1 MIRRVSEGL
10 WELLY
15 CAGFGVFWLFIAA
28 VLVLIAGM
36 PLWIILS
43 IIWACRC

>member
-10 WELLY
+10 WELLC
-15 CAGFGVFWLFIAA
+15 CAGFGVVWLFIAA
-28 VLVLIAGM
+28 VLVLVAGM